1 MWAGRA
7 SQSSSWVSDSVG
19 CETSWTTKDEG
30 GGDEVETIRDNTTI
44 ASDEEREAGSPT
56 TMSSFAAE
64 KSEAIEQCLPPLSY
78 QKLDGSW
85 VCLPYKIEKLERELF
100 SNSPGSGRRTAI
112 IETLRQSKIY
122 HVTPCSVTCAFF
134 WL

>member
-30 GGDEVETIRDNTTI
+30 GGDEVETIRENTTI
-44 ASDEEREAGSPT
+44 ASDEEREAGSP

-112 IETLRQSKIY
+112 IETLRQSKNY
-122 HVTPCSVTCAFF
+122 HETPWSVTCAFF

>member
-1 MWAGRA
+1 MWTGRA

-19 CETSWTTKDEG
+19 TSWTTKEEGG
-30 GGDEVETIRDNTTI
+30 GGDEIETIRDNTTI
-44 ASDEEREAGSPT
+44 ASDEDREAGNP

-78 QKLDGSW
+78 QKMDGSW

-112 IETLRQSKIY
+112 IETLRQSKI
-122 HVTPCSVTCAFF
+122 
-134 WL
+134 L